1 MSLDE
6 SVANIEAVPRE
17 DTSRGIAVAKSE
29 EAKYHGRLNMKGV
42 RENTSSEQLPN
53 IPDVSSI
60 MEAMQNGE
68 RARMGDKP
76 SDVGYGIN
84 NGYGALNP
92 NAGSQTTSG
101 ANGSIS
107 KDDDDD
113 REI

>member
-29 EAKYHGRLNMKGV
+29 AEKYQGKLSKDRMV
-42 RENTSSEQLPN
+42 RDSSENQEPEV
-53 IPDVSSI
+53 PDVSSI